1 MDQSSEDIFKK
12 MDDLME
18 DFTSIEVSPI
28 ATEGFVDDLKN
39 SLATKASISGR
50 HINTWYSKIL
60 INVNHFK
67 NAQLDEEQN
76 KDLIKVLNM
85 AQPRTELNF
94 KLFPRYYEYLKM
106 IGNMEKRIDGK
117 PFGLRS
123 GPMIEL
129 RKTTLENEIT
139 KSIADVRGALK
150 AAQESKEYKRIKSN
164 KYTNDR
170 MQNIPLSGIVND
182 MKQTKASA
190 ATYQKHLDA
199 FTKRV
204 QEMEKVDKVTE
215 KMAVF
220 LNSIMSYYKFRI
232 SLLTI
237 YFDHAKASL
246 KGTIRNMVDSDEAQ
260 YKTTSNTQLDKAKW
274 LTKKMEPEKVKHLQE
289 IYKQA
294 LQAKPYSAYKPLY
307 EEITGALG
315 LQGKIIRKLKFEP
328 EKGLIHAYWVT
339 TNTQKINVGSQ
350 KLYHGV
356 PGHVTK
362 TLTYLRP
369 SYCGID
375 GYLFPEPRIYFHI
388 GVPLNRCSNKPDPAA
403 GEKSYTPTQPIQIV
417 WKDNELGG
425 TAVYYTTTKNVP
437 VKPVQLKRRDTI
449 LDKQI
454 DKEFEKLKGGD

>member
-1 MDQSSEDIFKK
+1 MKQISEDIIDKI
-12 MDDLME
+12 DLLIE
-18 DFTSIEVSPI
+18 DFNMIDTNPI

-39 SLATKASISGR
+39 SLATKATISGR

-60 INVNHFK
+60 LNVNHFK

-123 GPMIEL
+123 GTMIEL

-150 AAQESKEYKRIKSN
+150 SAQESKEYKRIKRN
-164 KYTNDR
+164 KYSNDR
-170 MQNIPLSGIVND
+170 MQNIPLSGIVSD
-182 MKQTKASA
+182 MKKTKASA
-190 ATYQKHLDA
+190 AVYQNHLDA
-199 FTKRV
+199 FNKKI
-204 QEMEKVDKVTE
+204 QEMEKIDKVTE

-220 LNSIMSYYKFRI
+220 LNIVMSYYKFRI
-232 SLLTI
+232 SLLTV

-246 KGTIRNMVDSDEAQ
+246 KGTIRNVVDSDEDQ
-260 YKTTSNTQLDKAKW
+260 FKTSQNTQLDKAKW
-274 LTKKMEPEKVKHLQE
+274 LTKKMKPEEVKHLQE
-289 IYKQA
+289 VYHQA
-294 LQAKPYSAYKPLY
+294 LKAKPYSAYKPLY
-307 EEITGALG
+307 EELTVALG
-315 LQGKIIRKLKFEP
+315 LKGKIIRKMKFEP
-328 EKGLIHAYWVT
+328 DKGLIHAYWVN

-362 TLTYLRP
+362 TLTSLRP

-375 GYLFPEPRIYFHI
+375 GYMFPEPRIYFHI

-403 GEKSYTPTQPIQIV
+403 GERSYTPTEPITTV

-425 TAVYYTTTKNVP
+425 TAVYVQTTKNIP

-454 DKEFEKLKGGD
+454 DKEFEKMKGGI